1 MDEVTIYN
9 LACSS
14 VTTTSSISS
23 VDEDSVEANACALWY
38 ELVRDWV
45 LEAAMWPCAT
55 QTARLALLSTRDQ
68 NEDWVPG
75 DPLTSFSYAYGRP
88 SDMLRPRYLT
98 SFAQFQLALRGDNTP
113 ALMTNQPTALLVY
126 TKRQT
131 VIDTWDNDLRMA
143 IMHTLAAKIARTLT
157 GSRSKM
163 LDNFNIANEMI
174 LSARAAARNQLQ
186 PMLPDQAP
194 SSLIARGATGLQG
207 TIPYIF
213 RNAEYSLSGFDNLG

>member
-1 MDEVTIYN
+1 MDEVDIYN

-23 VDEDSVEANACALWY
+23 VDEDSVEANTCALWY
-38 ELVRDWV
+38 DFVRDWV
-45 LEAAMWPCAT
+45 LESAMWPCAT
-55 QTARLALLSTRDQ
+55 QTSRLALLSTRNQDL
-68 NEDWVPG
+68 DWAAG
-75 DPLTSFSYAYGRP
+75 DPLTGFSYAYARP

-98 SFAQFQLALRGDNTP
+98 SFGQFQLALRNDTP
-113 ALMTNQPTALLVY
+113 ALMTDESTALLVY

-174 LSARAAARNQLQ
+174 LTARAAARNQLQ
-186 PMLPDQAP
+186 PRLADFAP
-194 SSLIARGATGLQG
+194 SSLVARGASGLIG
-207 TIPYIF
+207 VTPYVY
-213 RNAEYSLSGFDNLG
+213 RNADYSLAGFGNLG

>member
-14 VTTTSSISS
+14 VTTTSSIA
-23 VDEDSVEANACALWY
+23 DTTEDSPEANECALWY

-45 LEAAMWPCAT
+45 LESAMWPCAT
-55 QTARLALLSTRDQ
+55 QTSRLALLSTRD
-68 NEDWVPG
+68 NDLDWASG
-75 DPLTSFSYAYGRP
+75 DPLPGYLYAYGRP

-98 SFAQFQLALRGDNTP
+98 SFAQFNLGLRNDTP
-113 ALMTNQPTALLVY
+113 AIMTNQSTALLVY

-131 VIDTWDNDLRMA
+131 VIDTWDRDLQLCV
-143 IMHTLAAKIARTLT
+143 IHTLAAKIARKLT

-174 LSARAAARNQLQ
+174 LQARANARNQLQ
-186 PMLPDQAP
+186 GMLPDFAP
-194 SSLIARGATGLQG
+194 SALVARGASGLNMP
-207 TIPYIF
+207 TPYIY
-213 RNAEYSLSGFDNLG
+213 RNAEFALSGFDNLG